1 MDVQL
6 SGKIKEII
14 VIIITTQ
21 CFAPK
26 IGGIESL
33 MTGMAEAMAKRGI
46 EVLVLADG
54 KTHDSDHKQKYK
66 IKRFT
71 GWKPLRRLAKAK
83 YLEKICSSKNVKAIY
98 ADSWKSIE
106 YLKKYKKKILVLAH
120 GTEIPKQYWTMMLDL
135 MRFKKNRIVNSYKN
149 VYKILANSSYT
160 KDLMQASLRID
171 TDLIKI
177 IHPGI
182 DVYDDF
188 ITEEDKKNVADIIGN
203 NTPVITT
210 LARVEERKGHK
221 FILNALPE
229 IKQRFPKVL
238 YLIAGKGP
246 YLENIRQITKKM
258 NLESNVKF
266 LGWITEPE
274 KSLILKRSDLFVMTP
289 TTVGESVE
297 GFGMAYIDAS
307 FHGVASVGS
316 DSGGVGDAI
325 LDNETGIICES
336 GNQRMITEKILLLL
350 ENKKLR
356 ESMGENGK
364 LRANENYAWDK
375 KIIEYLN
382 ASNYVN

>member
-1 MDVQL
+1 
-6 SGKIKEII
+6 
-14 VIIITTQ
+14 
-21 CFAPK
+21 
-26 IGGIESL
+26 

-54 KTHDSDHKQKYK
+54 KNHETDHKQKYK

-83 YLEKICSSKNVKAIY
+83 YLEKICNSRNVEAIY

-106 YLKKYKKKILVLAH
+106 YLRKYKEKILVLAH
-120 GTEIPKQYWTMMLDL
+120 GTEIPKQYWTLMLDL
-135 MRFKKNRIVNSYKN
+135 MRFKKNRIIKSYRG

-160 KDLMQASLRID
+160 KDLMQASLKID
-171 TDLIKI
+171 TSLIKI

-182 DVYDDF
+182 DVYNDF
-188 ITEEDKKNVADIIGN
+188 ITQEDKKNVANIIGRN
-203 NTPVITT
+203 SPVITT
-210 LARVEERKGHK
+210 LARVEERKGHV

-229 IKQRFPKVL
+229 IKEKFPKVL

-246 YLENIRQITKKM
+246 YLNNIKKITKEL

-274 KSLILKRSDLFVMTP
+274 KSLILKKSDLFVMTP

-307 FHGVASVGS
+307 FHGVASIGS
-316 DSGGVGDAI
+316 DSGGVSDAI
-325 LDNETGIICES
+325 IDGKTGLICES
-336 GNQRMITEKILLLL
+336 GNQKMITEKIFHLL

-356 ESMGENGK
+356 ESMGANGK

-375 KIIEYLN
+375 KIIEYLD
-382 ASNYVN
+382 ASN

>member
-1 MDVQL
+1 LDVQL
-6 SGKIKEII
+6 NGKNKEAQ

-33 MTGMAEAMAKRGI
+33 MTGMAEAMAKRGV

-54 KTHDSDHKQKYK
+54 KTHETDHKQKYK
-66 IKRFT
+66 IIRFK
-71 GWKPLRRLAKAK
+71 GWKPLRRLAKAR
-83 YLEKICSSKNVKAIY
+83 YLEKICNIRNVEAIY

-106 YLKKYKKKILVLAH
+106 YLREYKEKILVLAH
-120 GTEIPKQYWTMMLDL
+120 GTEIPKQYWTLMLDL
-135 MRFKKNRIVNSYKN
+135 MRFKKNRIIKSYRG

-160 KDLMQASLRID
+160 KDLMQASLKID
-171 TDLIKI
+171 TSLIKI

-182 DVYDDF
+182 DVYNDF
-188 ITEEDKKNVADIIGN
+188 ITQEDKKNVANIIGK

-210 LARVEERKGHK
+210 LARIEERKGHI
-221 FILNALPE
+221 FILNALPV
-229 IKQRFPKVL
+229 IKEKFPKVL

-246 YLENIRQITKKM
+246 YLNNIKKITKEM

-274 KSLILKRSDLFVMTP
+274 KSLILKKSDLFVMTP

-307 FHGVASVGS
+307 FHGVASIGS
-316 DSGGVGDAI
+316 DSGGVSDAI
-325 LDNETGIICES
+325 IDGKTGLICES
-336 GNQRMITEKILLLL
+336 GNQKMITEKILLLL

-356 ESMGENGK
+356 ESMGVNGK
-364 LRANENYAWDK
+364 LRANQNYAWDK
-375 KIIEYLN
+375 KIIEYLD
-382 ASNYVN
+382 ASE